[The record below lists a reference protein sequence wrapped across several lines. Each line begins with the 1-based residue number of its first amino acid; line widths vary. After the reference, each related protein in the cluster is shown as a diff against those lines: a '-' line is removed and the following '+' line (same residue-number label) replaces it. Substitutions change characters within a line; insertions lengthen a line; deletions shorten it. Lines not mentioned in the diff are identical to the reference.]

1 MFRAIK
7 VRIYPNQEQAQRLI
21 RNLGCSR
28 WWWNYALN
36 YCHQTYKATGKGLT
50 QIALNKL
57 LPPLKKAEKTQWLG
71 DCYSQVLQS
80 TTLNLTKAF
89 KNFFEKKAKYP
100 RFKSYHRKQSIQ
112 YPQYCQ
118 VVERGVKLPQ
128 VGIVKAKIHRLFEGT
143 LKTVTVSRTPSGK
156 FYASLLFDT
165 QQQYPEPI
173 ILGKIVGIA
182 VALREA

>member
-50 QIALNKL
+50 QIALKKL

-71 DCYSQVLQS
+71 DCYSQVLQ
-80 TTLNLTKAF
+80 
-89 KNFFEKKAKYP
+89 
-100 RFKSYHRKQSIQ
+100 
-112 YPQYCQ
+112 
-118 VVERGVKLPQ
+118 
-128 VGIVKAKIHRLFEGT
+128 
-143 LKTVTVSRTPSGK
+143 
-156 FYASLLFDT
+156 
-165 QQQYPEPI
+165 
-173 ILGKIVGIA
+173 
-182 VALREA
+182 